1 MALWLLL
8 PVVFLTALLSG
19 IFGMAGG
26 LILMGVFT
34 ALLPVAAAMTTHG
47 LVQLIANGGRAVL
60 HAKHIRWKTLAFY
73 VIGSGSIALTL
84 TAVALSPSKAW
95 IYLLLGV
102 APMVIWTP
110 KHWVQADAAKPLH
123 ALICGVCV
131 TGFNLVA
138 GSAGAM
144 LDIFFVRTSLDRHT
158 IVATKA
164 ATQTIS
170 HIAKIA
176 FYGAPLILA
185 GGKDLP
191 PLWFFLCMVPLSL
204 AGTAVGG
211 QVLKRFSDTGFKT
224 VTRYLV
230 TAIGAVYLVIAA
242 QLFLNPGAAAGLG

>member
-1 MALWLLL
+1 
-8 PVVFLTALLSG
+8 VV
-19 IFGMAGG
+19 
-26 LILMGVFT
+26 
-34 ALLPVAAAMTTHG
+34 
-47 LVQLIANGGRAVL
+47 
-60 HAKHIRWKTLAFY
+60 
-73 VIGSGSIALTL
+73 
-84 TAVALSPSKAW
+84 
-95 IYLLLGV
+95 
-102 APMVIWTP
+102 WTP
-110 KHWVQADAAKPLH
+110 KTWAQADAAQPLH
-123 ALICGVCV
+123 AVICGVCV

-185 GGKDLP
+185 DGKDLP
-191 PLWFFLCMVPLSL
+191 PIWFFVCMVPLSL
-204 AGTAVGG
+204 AGTALGG

-230 TAIGAVYLVIAA
+230 TVIGAIYLIVAA
-242 QLFLNPGAAAGLG
+242 QLFLNPGGATGLG

>member
-1 MALWLLL
+1 VLWLLL

-19 IFGMAGG
+19 MFGMAGG

-60 HAKHIRWKTLAFY
+60 HAKHIRWKTLGFY
-73 VIGSGSIALTL
+73 VIGSGSVALAL
-84 TAVALSPSKAW
+84 TAVQLSPSKAW
-95 IYLLLGV
+95 VYLLLGL

-110 KHWVQADAAKPLH
+110 KNWVQADAAQPVH
-123 ALICGVCV
+123 AVLCGLFV

-170 HIAKIA
+170 HLAKIA

-185 GGKDLP
+185 GGAGLP
-191 PLWFFLCMVPLSL
+191 PPWFFAVMVPVSL

-211 QVLKRFSDTGFKT
+211 QVLKRFSDAGFKA

-230 TAIGAVYLVIAA
+230 TAIGVVYLIIAA
-242 QLFLNPGAAAGLG
+242 QLFLNPGAAATPG